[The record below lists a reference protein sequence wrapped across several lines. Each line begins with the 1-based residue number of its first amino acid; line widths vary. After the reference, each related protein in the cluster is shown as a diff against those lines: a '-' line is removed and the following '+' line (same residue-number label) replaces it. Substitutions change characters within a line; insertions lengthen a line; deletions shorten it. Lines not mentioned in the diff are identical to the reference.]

1 MKNNVT
7 KKIVT
12 ASILAA
18 LVCVATMII
27 KIPSPFKGYI
37 NLGDGI
43 VLISG
48 WLLSPAYG
56 FLAAGIGS
64 GLADILSGYALYAPV
79 TFIVKG
85 VMALVAYWGFSLLH
99 KKLGTQFSR
108 IISGVLSEICMV
120 LGYFVFEAILYGIAA
135 AAMNI
140 TANIVQGVAGVAI
153 GTVLMQLFEKYKIF
167 K

>member
-140 TANIVQGVAGVAI
+140 TANIVQGVAGVVI
-153 GTVLMQLFEKYKIF
+153 VTVLMQLFEKYKIF

>member
-140 TANIVQGVAGVAI
+140 TANIVQGIAGVVI

>member
-85 VMALVAYWGFSLLH
+85 IMALVAYWGFSLLH

-140 TANIVQGVAGVAI
+140 TANIVQGVAGVVI

>member
-140 TANIVQGVAGVAI
+140 TANIVQGVAGVVI